1 MTEFCQYIFRQGAQ
15 SSTVYL
21 KFPDLENIITF
32 CDETTSLDVVNAFWL
47 ELDQKSPRIDSL

>member
-1 MTEFCQYIFRQGAQ
+1 MYP
-15 SSTVYL
+15 

-47 ELDQKSPRIDSL
+47 ELEQKSPRILFEL

>member
-1 MTEFCQYIFRQGAQ
+1 M
-15 SSTVYL
+15 YL

-47 ELDQKSPRIDSL
+47 ELDQKSPRIDSV